1 MPLRHL
7 FTRSSSSRSN
17 DFSWTLL
24 PAVLMFNN
32 RLQYAK
38 TQSYVACMIEAT
50 LAFFFALGLT
60 LFVFACFYRFVKSP
74 SEEEIKTRE
83 RKRRD
88 WQKMG
93 YGLLARE
100 LFVDAFKGSSLA
112 MTAMFFF
119 RPEGSRFGYG
129 HYLLASVFASLCAG
143 TLQLVALYFSA
154 RLASASPRLSSSATL
169 KVRWPFK
176 GNK

>member
-1 MPLRHL
+1 
-7 FTRSSSSRSN
+7 
-17 DFSWTLL
+17 
-24 PAVLMFNN
+24 MFNN

-38 TQSYVACMIEAT
+38 MQSYVVCMIEAT
-50 LAFFFALGLT
+50 MTFFFALGLT
-60 LFVFACFYRFVKSP
+60 SLVFICFGRFVKSP
-74 SEEEIKTRE
+74 SEEEMKTRE

-88 WQKMG
+88 RQKMG

-129 HYLLASVFASLCAG
+129 YYLLASVFASLCAG
-143 TLQLVALYFSA
+143 TFQLVALYFSD
-154 RLASASPRLSSSATL
+154 RLTPASPRLSSSGTP